1 MSTRHEHRG
10 HNSAGRGHSHRSE
23 RIRNTTAHAPPGG
36 GRFTG
41 LNTQLPILD
50 YGSTKH
56 NKPIAFLITMGE
68 HCSVTYRKSIAFAV
82 GSTPPEYGIERD
94 APELANTLPVA
105 PEKIGTL
112 PATPAPA
119 LDTTLSAVRAYVGP
133 MIEPLMFKSLKRAAV
148 VPRSQVLAPLARI
161 LTTLV
166 SPRSGVRRVVTIDK
180 CTTGPNRVSRAH
192 RKTVISRDV

>member
-68 HCSVTYRKSIAFAV
+68 HCSVTYRKSIAFAF
-82 GSTPPEYGIERD
+82 GTTPPEYGIERD
-94 APELANTLPVA
+94 APEYPDFGENTTHLDHQQKA
-105 PEKIGTL
+105 QISEYLNDKKSWSTLMQKIEDE
-112 PATPAPA
+112 
-119 LDTTLSAVRAYVGP
+119 LDTAFS
-133 MIEPLMFKSLKRAAV
+133 V
-148 VPRSQVLAPLARI
+148 VLR
-161 LTTLV
+161 
-166 SPRSGVRRVVTIDK
+166 
-180 CTTGPNRVSRAH
+180 
-192 RKTVISRDV
+192 TVIGGIQK